1 MQSNSRTQKGF
12 TLIELMIV
20 VAIIGILAAVA
31 LPAYQNYIRNAN
43 IAKVQSNFDEGVRY
57 ITNEMRR
64 VHSSV
69 ALGTIADTTAADAAL
84 TTDLLLASLNG
95 EDDAGNF
102 KANAP
107 GGGEAFTGAA
117 SDATGAIGVVVTG
130 TVAAGDYEVSI
141 SRPAY
146 PVGADGALAES
157 TQTIAW
163 SGI

>member
-1 MQSNSRTQKGF
+1 MHSKSRTQNGF

-64 VHSSV
+64 VHSGV
-69 ALGTIADTTAADAAL
+69 ALGTIADAAAADASL
-84 TTDLLLASLNG
+84 TADLLLASLNG
-95 EDDAGNF
+95 EDEEGNF

-107 GGGEAFTGAA
+107 GGGEAYTGAA
-117 SDATGAIGVVVTG
+117 SATTGAIGVVITG
-130 TVAAGDYEVSI
+130 TVAAGDYAVEI
-141 SRPAY
+141 ARPAY
-146 PVGADGALAES
+146 PEGADGALTLS
-157 TQTIAW
+157 TQTILW
-163 SGI
+163 TDL

>member
-1 MQSNSRTQKGF
+1 MKNTQKGF

-43 IAKVQSNFDEGVRY
+43 VAKVQSNFDEGVRY

-64 VHSSV
+64 VHSGV
-69 ALGTIADTTAADAAL
+69 ALGTISDAAAADALL
-84 TTDLLLASLNG
+84 TAEILLNSMNG
-95 EDDAGNF
+95 VDEAGNF

-107 GGGEAFTGAA
+107 GGGEAYVDQA
-117 SDATGAIGVVVTG
+117 SDTLGAVGVEVTG
-130 TVAAGDYEVSI
+130 SIASGDYSVSVT
-141 SRPAY
+141 RPAY
-146 PVGADGALAES
+146 PAGTDDPLAES

-163 SGI
+163 IDL